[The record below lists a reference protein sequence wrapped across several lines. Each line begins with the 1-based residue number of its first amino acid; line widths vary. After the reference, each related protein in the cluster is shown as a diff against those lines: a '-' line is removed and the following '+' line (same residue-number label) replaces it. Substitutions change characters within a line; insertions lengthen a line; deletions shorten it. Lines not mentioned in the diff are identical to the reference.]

1 MGYIYKITNTINNK
15 CYIRSKKNIEKHS
28 QIMTNAI
35 GRKSI
40 QSNMVGRS
48 KSAGG
53 YVWKYADKDLKDLST

>member
-15 CYIRSKKNIEKHS
+15 CYIGI
-28 QIMTNAI
+28 TTI

-40 QSNMVGRS
+40 QSNMIGRS